1 MPPST
6 FFLTLFIH
14 STLFLPKTQVNARI
28 RIQHF
33 AVFINCLFLSTVIS
47 ATTFCCVLVCMTTKL
62 PIIAGWQAIGKRT
75 PRALAE
81 RSLNKKMKELR
92 TIIKDLR
99 EDKDIKQKTI
109 AEYLGVSQQSYSNYE
124 NGHRE
129 IPIWAVTKLASFYQV
144 SIDYLL
150 GSEEGYAGNTNLSDK
165 YLGDITMHDVV
176 YDIQKLSPQNRRD
189 LLKYIKFLKQSDP
202 EI

>member
-1 MPPST
+1 M
-6 FFLTLFIH
+6 
-14 STLFLPKTQVNARI
+14 
-28 RIQHF
+28 
-33 AVFINCLFLSTVIS
+33 
-47 ATTFCCVLVCMTTKL
+47 
-62 PIIAGWQAIGKRT
+62 
-75 PRALAE
+75 AE